1 MSLQYEVSDE
11 KRIRVILDTD
21 AACEADDP
29 FAIAHALMSP
39 KLIVEGITAEHFA
52 VEGSVQR
59 SLQEI
64 QTILKAMGRE
74 EVPAFEGEKGALD
87 VDAAGDSKAVDFIIS
102 QALKED
108 RHPLYILAMG
118 AITNVASAF
127 RKCPEIIGRVTV
139 VWIGTHGTH
148 FGELPFRE
156 FNAGNDVKA
165 ANEVLQ
171 SGAKIWLIPSYV
183 YSTMHI
189 GLAEIQKRIY
199 PCGAIGRHLFEN
211 MVAYNRTE
219 GASWTQGESWSL
231 GDSPSVAA
239 VLNPGCGHFTEIPA
253 PWINEDTSSSPKD
266 DSPVIRIYSD
276 MDSRYVLED
285 FIGKLQLLYL

>member
-64 QTILKAMGRE
+64 QTILKAMGRD
-74 EVPAFEGEKGALD
+74 EVPALEGEKGALD
-87 VDAAGDSKAVDFIIS
+87 VDATGDSKAVDFIIS

-139 VWIGTHGTH
+139 VWIGTHGIH

-171 SGAKIWLIPSYV
+171 SGAKVWLIPSYV
-183 YSTMHI
+183 YATMHI
-189 GLAEIQKRIY
+189 GLAEIQNRIY

-219 GASWTQGESWSL
+219 GAAWTPGESWSL

-253 PWINEDTSSSPKD
+253 PWINEDTSSSPKE

-285 FIGKLQLLYL
+285 FISKIQLLYL